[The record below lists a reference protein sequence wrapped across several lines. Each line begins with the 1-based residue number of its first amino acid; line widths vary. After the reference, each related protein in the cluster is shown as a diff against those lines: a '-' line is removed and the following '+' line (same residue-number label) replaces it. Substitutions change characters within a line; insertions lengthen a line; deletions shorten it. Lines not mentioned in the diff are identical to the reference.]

1 MPKAKTKKA
10 VAKRMK
16 LTATGKVKRSHAF
29 RSHILSRRTT
39 KRKRHLRKS
48 TIQLGTIGKK
58 MAELLR
64 GV

>member
-16 LTATGKVKRSHAF
+16 LTATGKVKRTQSF

-39 KRKRHLRKS
+39 KRKRQLRS
-48 TIQLGTIGKK
+48 QPVVEGVMGKK
-58 MAELLR
+58 MRELL
-64 GV
+64 GGG